1 MSRPQATGCL
11 KAPLYLQFNTKLI
24 CFFHLFH
31 KTHEGQEQTSNALS
45 VAARSVSVYYTQKSG
60 DWGEKHFD
68 NRQLSSL
75 NAQIYVHRKAEKA
88 TNSAEGH
95 LY

>member
-1 MSRPQATGCL
+1 M
-11 KAPLYLQFNTKLI
+11 
-24 CFFHLFH
+24 
-31 KTHEGQEQTSNALS
+31 HEGQEQTSNAFS
-45 VAARSVSVYYTQKSG
+45 VVASRVSVYYTHKSG
-60 DWGEKHFD
+60 EWGEKHFD
-68 NRQLSSL
+68 NRQLSSS